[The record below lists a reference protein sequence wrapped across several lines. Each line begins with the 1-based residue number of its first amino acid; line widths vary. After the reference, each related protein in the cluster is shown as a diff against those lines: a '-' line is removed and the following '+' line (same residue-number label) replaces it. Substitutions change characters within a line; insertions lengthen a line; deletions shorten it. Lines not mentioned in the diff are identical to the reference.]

1 MVTLGV
7 PMFFCKHIEKLKSH
21 YKREKLEKNF
31 DFITYDSAR
40 EVDADSWNDV
50 LSGKNMYLD
59 LNYLNLLENT
69 PSKNF
74 VSRYVILFHNNK
86 PSGIAYFQVIDFKA
100 SVFGNILDSKV
111 SQIKSHRAKLFE
123 HYIDKSGDDV
133 VMRLLTCGNNI
144 VSGEHAFFFKE
155 KLPISHQFKMVEE
168 LIERIGK
175 REKLR
180 GKISAILVKDFYAPV
195 KGTPKCF
202 FNTDKY
208 VEFSVEPN
216 MVVDFP
222 KGVNSLESY
231 IALFS
236 KKYRNRAK
244 AILKSG
250 EVLTVKQLTAEE
262 IQAQHDNIYK
272 LYEQVYNHAKFKL
285 VKLPENYFHEC
296 KRIFGDKF
304 IFTAFYFNGVPVAF
318 SSGINLNEGCLEAH
332 YIGFDYNLNKEHE
345 LYQNI
350 LYNFLKQAIELNKQR
365 LNLGRTAAEI
375 KSTIGA
381 KAQDLICYVR
391 PQNTVSKVI
400 LKPFISFL
408 QPGEWIPRN
417 PFKEEASLSF

>member
-1 MVTLGV
+1 
-7 PMFFCKHIEKLKSH
+7 MFFFKQIKKLKSH

-31 DFITYDSAR
+31 DFIAYDSAS
-40 EVDADSWNDV
+40 EVDADSWNEV
-50 LSGKNMYLD
+50 LQNKNLYLD
-59 LNYLNLLENT
+59 LDYLGMLENT

-74 VSRYVILFHNNK
+74 VSRFIILFHNNK
-86 PSGIAYFQVIDFKA
+86 PSAIAYFQVIDFKA
-100 SVFGNILDSKV
+100 SVFGDILDSKV
-111 SQIKSHRAKLFE
+111 NQIKSHRARLFE

-144 VSGEHAFFFKE
+144 VSGEHAFLFKE
-155 KLPISHQFKMVEE
+155 KLSTSHQFKIIEA
-168 LIERIGK
+168 LIEKLGK
-175 REKLR
+175 KEKLR
-180 GKISAILVKDFYAPV
+180 GKISAVLVKDFYAPV

-216 MVVDFP
+216 MVVDIP
-222 KGVNSLESY
+222 GGTHSLEDY

-244 AILKSG
+244 SILKTG
-250 EVLTVKQLTAEE
+250 EVLTVKHLNMEE
-262 IQAQHDNIYK
+262 IQTQQKVIYS
-272 LYEQVYNHAKFKL
+272 LYEQVYNRAKFKL
-285 VKLPENYFHEC
+285 VKLPENYFSEC
-296 KRIFGDKF
+296 KRIFRDKF
-304 IFTAFYFNGVPVAF
+304 IFTMFYLNEEPVAF
-318 SSGINLNEGCLEAH
+318 SSGVNLNVGCLEAH
-332 YIGFDYNLNKEHE
+332 YIGFDYELNKEHE

-350 LYNFLKQAIELNKQR
+350 LYNFLKQAIELKKQR

-400 LKPFISFL
+400 LKPFINFL

-417 PFKEEASLSF
+417 PFKEESSLSY

>member
-1 MVTLGV
+1 
-7 PMFFCKHIEKLKSH
+7 MFFCKQIEKLKSH

-31 DFITYDSAR
+31 DFITYDSAS
-40 EVDADSWNDV
+40 EVDVDSWNEV
-50 LSGKNMYLD
+50 LQNKNLYLD
-59 LNYLNLLENT
+59 LNYLGLLENT
-69 PSKNF
+69 PSGNF
-74 VSRYVILFHNNK
+74 VSRFVILFHNNK
-86 PSGIAYFQVIDFKA
+86 PAAIAYFQVIDFKA
-100 SVFGNILDSKV
+100 SVFGDILDSKV
-111 SQIKSHRAKLFE
+111 NQVKSHRARLFE

-144 VSGEHAFFFKE
+144 VSGEHAFLFKE
-155 KLPISHQFKMVEE
+155 KLSDSHQFKIIEE

-202 FNTDKY
+202 FNTDKF

-216 MVVDFP
+216 MVVDIP
-222 KGVNSLESY
+222 AGVNSLENY
-231 IALFS
+231 IGLFS

-244 AILKSG
+244 SILKSG
-250 EVLTVKQLTAEE
+250 EVLQAKQLSFEE
-262 IQAQHDNIYK
+262 IQKHEKAIYS

-285 VKLPENYFHEC
+285 VKLPVNYFSEC
-296 KRIFGDKF
+296 KQIFGDKF
-304 IFTAFYFNGVPVAF
+304 IFTLFYLNNVPVAF
-318 SSGINLNEGCLEAH
+318 TSGIDLNAGCLEAH
-332 YIGFDYNLNKEHE
+332 YIGFDYELNKENE

-350 LYNFLKQAIELNKQR
+350 LYHFLKQAIELKKQR

-400 LKPFISFL
+400 LKPFINFL

-417 PFKEEASLSF
+417 PFKEETSLSY